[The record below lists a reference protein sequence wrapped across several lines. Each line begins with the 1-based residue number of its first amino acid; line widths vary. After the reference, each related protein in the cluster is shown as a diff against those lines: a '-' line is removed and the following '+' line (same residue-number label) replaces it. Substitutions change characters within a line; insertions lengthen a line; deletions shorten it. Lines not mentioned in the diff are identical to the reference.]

1 MKTALITGVAGFLGR
16 YAAREFQRDGWRVVG
31 LDDVPP
37 ENAPRGVEFQRM
49 HLPAPELA
57 TLLANTTPDV
67 CIHAAGRAS
76 VAFSLS
82 EPAADFRDGVMLT
95 FELLDALRR
104 HAPRCRFILLS
115 SAAVYGNPATL
126 PILETHAT
134 QPLSPYGWHKRQSEL
149 VVEEFARIYAQ
160 PALAVR
166 IFSAYGPGL
175 RRQVVWDICERTL
188 ATGRLTLRGTGE
200 ESRDFIHGADVAR
213 ALVLL
218 AERAP
223 AEGEIYN
230 LAAGRET
237 TIRELAT
244 SLLSHL
250 GSTSQPEFD
259 GQATPGDPRNWRAD
273 ITRLARLGYVPATTL
288 EDGLRSVAAWCLAEM
303 ATR

>member
-1 MKTALITGVAGFLGR
+1 MKTALITGLAGFLGR
-16 YAAREFQRDGWRVVG
+16 YAAREFLRDGWRVVG

-37 ENAPRGVEFQRM
+37 ENAPHGVEFHRM
-49 HLPAPELA
+49 HLPAPEFA
-57 TLLANTTPDV
+57 ALLASAAPEV

-82 EPAADFRDGVMLT
+82 EPALDFRVGVVLT

-115 SAAVYGNPATL
+115 SAAVYGNPTTL
-126 PILETHAT
+126 PVAETHPV

-149 VVEEFARIYAQ
+149 VIEEFARIYAQ
-160 PALAVR
+160 PGLAVR

-175 RRQVVWDICERTL
+175 RRQVVWDICERALT
-188 ATGRLTLRGTGE
+188 TGRLTLHGTGE
-200 ESRDFIHGADVAR
+200 ESRDFIHATDVAR

-218 AERAP
+218 ATNAP

-230 LAAGRET
+230 LATGRET
-237 TIRELAT
+237 TIRELTTTLLT
-244 SLLSHL
+244 SLACA
-250 GSTSQPEFD
+250 SQPQFD
-259 GQATPGDPRNWRAD
+259 GQSTPGDPRNWCAD
-273 ITRLARLGYVPATTL
+273 ITRLAELGFAPEITL

-303 ATR
+303 TAR